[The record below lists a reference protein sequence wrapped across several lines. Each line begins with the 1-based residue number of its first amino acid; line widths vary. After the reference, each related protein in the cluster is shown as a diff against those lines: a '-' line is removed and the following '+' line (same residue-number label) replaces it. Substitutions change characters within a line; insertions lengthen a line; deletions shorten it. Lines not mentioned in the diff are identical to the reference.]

1 MTTQTPYRRLFR
13 SRDNRMIAGICG
25 GLAEYTNVDP
35 TVVRVGFVLLAFF
48 TGGASLL
55 AYPIM
60 WIVVPETPDLP
71 AAWTPT
77 APATPPTA

>member
-1 MTTQTPYRRLFR
+1 MTTQTSYRKLFR

-25 GLAEYTNVDP
+25 GLAEYANVDP

-60 WIVVPETPDLP
+60 WIVVPEQPEQPADWTP
-71 AAWTPT
+71 TPT
-77 APATPPTA
+77 APF